1 MNLSGSEC
9 CGVVT
14 SCDQQR
20 EFFGTSVG
28 GQLISGRPTFGFTTA
43 NCREC
48 QQYDVCKVIA

>member
-1 MNLSGSEC
+1 MNLSSSEY

-28 GQLISGRPTFGFTTA
+28 GQLISSRPTARFTTA
-43 NCREC
+43 SCREC
-48 QQYDVCKVIA
+48 QQHDVCKVIV